1 MGILNNQLVQSILGL
16 KGGTPA
22 TREGALKTSQKH
34 YKDDIKSQTADHS
47 VQDLDGKK
55 PDVYTHPETGA
66 TFN

>member
-1 MGILNNQLVQSILGL
+1 MA
-16 KGGTPA
+16 PA

-34 YKDDIKSQTADHS
+34 YKADIKSQTADHS
-47 VQDLDGKK
+47 VQDLDGQK